1 MPAVSEKQERLM
13 RAVAHNPEFA
23 KKVGIPQ
30 SVGKEFTDAEMDTW
44 LNELV
49 LGEILKA
56 DNTED
61 IPAKPTLLS
70 TPDDC
75 EAPVDCDIK
84 PDEHPD
90 ESEDIKL
97 IEKMVDPNCIKKDDH
112 PDEPEDIDLIE
123 KMVKPNC
130 IKEDALGVETETD
143 IAEAMSKGLLPS
155 PQLYA
160 NVMLLAIRI
169 TGTGLAFRSAI
180 GEHVWR
186 DPELYLNDEFLKR
199 CNGLMVIMDH
209 PDSAVLN
216 TEEFKN
222 RAVGS
227 IMLPYIKGD
236 EVWGIAKIYDQPAVT
251 EICEGE
257 ISTSPSVVFDNTA
270 GNTTLTTEN
279 GQPLL
284 IEGVPFL
291 LDHIAIVT
299 KARGS
304 KGVWDKG
311 GDATGVLLNNQEVSD
326 MTENKLEPKADA
338 NGDVLADILQAVK
351 GLNTNINSLSARM
364 DSMEKDLPAP
374 PLVSAADKKSKK
386 DEDDRMDDDDEEES
400 KKDDDSEAKAKKF
413 IMRKAKKDAEGKIE
427 MPAGEMKFDA
437 AEEEEAKSDEDLEEE
452 AKKADED
459 EASMADAQAK
469 ADSVYAAFGKS
480 ASRPLKG
487 ENLMSYRKR
496 MARGLQA
503 HSDAYKE
510 VNLSAIK
517 DAMLLN
523 IAEKQIYADA
533 LVAAKSPTMYA
544 ADQEIELHEKDRAG
558 RMISKFKGGFGWMD
572 AFKVPAMRVKEF
584 NLNNNKR

>member
-30 SVGKEFTDAEMDTW
+30 SIGKEFTDAEMDTW

-61 IPAKPTLLS
+61 IPAEPTLLS

-90 ESEDIKL
+90 EPEDIKL
-97 IEKMVDPNCIKKDDH
+97 IEKMVNPNCIKKDDH
-112 PDEPEDIDLIE
+112 PDELEDIDLIE

-236 EVWGIAKIYDQPAVT
+236 EVWGIAKIYDQSAVT
-251 EICEGE
+251 EICDGE

-270 GNTTLTTEN
+270 GNTTLTTKN

-374 PLVSAADKKSKK
+374 PLVSAADKKK
-386 DEDDRMDDDDEEES
+386 DEAEKAEPVEKS
-400 KKDDDSEAKAKKF
+400 DS
-413 IMRKAKKDAEGKIE
+413 EGKIE